1 MLSQSSILHGRD
13 CVTLPSGRGSARLD
27 RMSVRL
33 DRMNIQPVVLAGRHI
48 RLEPL
53 MLEHHAALCEIG
65 LDDDLWRLIPK
76 PVRTRDD
83 MLDYIRTALQWQAEG
98 TALPFATV
106 EQSSG
111 KVVGSTR
118 YMNIDKPNRHVEI
131 GATWI
136 GRPWQRTVVNT
147 EAKYL
152 MLRHAFETL
161 GCIRVELKTDA
172 LNERSRN
179 AILRIGAKHEGIF
192 RNHMICADGR
202 LRDSAWYS
210 IVDREWPQVKVML
223 NQKLAAT
230 GVLPAISNL
239 SN

>member
-1 MLSQSSILHGRD
+1 
-13 CVTLPSGRGSARLD
+13 
-27 RMSVRL
+27 
-33 DRMNIQPVVLAGRHI
+33 MNVQPVVLTGRHI

-53 MLEHHAALCEIG
+53 TLEHHDALCEIG
-65 LDDDLWRLIPK
+65 LDDDLWRLIPT

-83 MLDYIRTALQWQAEG
+83 MLEYVRIALQWQAAG
-98 TALPFATV
+98 TALPFATF
-106 EQSSG
+106 G
-111 KVVGSTR
+111 LDAGRVVGCTR
-118 YMNIDKPNRHVEI
+118 YMNIDKVNRHVEI

-152 MLRHAFETL
+152 MLRHAFEAL

-179 AILRIGAKHEGIF
+179 AILRIGARFEGIF
-192 RNHMICADGR
+192 RNHMICAGGR

-210 IVDREWPQVKVML
+210 IIDREWPQVKAAL
-223 NQKLAAT
+223 EQKLA
-230 GVLPAISNL
+230 L
-239 SN
+239 

>member
-1 MLSQSSILHGRD
+1 MGPLQIQQ
-13 CVTLPSGRGSARLD
+13 VTLQGRQ
-27 RMSVRL
+27 V
-33 DRMNIQPVVLAGRHI
+33 

-53 MLEHHAALCEIG
+53 TLNHLDGLCEIG
-65 LDDDLWRLIPK
+65 LDPELWRWIPT
-76 PVRTRDD
+76 PVKSRDD
-83 MLDYIRTALQWQAEG
+83 MLDYIRLALRWQTDG

-111 KVVGSTR
+111 RVIGSTR

-161 GCIRVELKTDA
+161 GCFRVELKTDA
-172 LNERSRN
+172 LNQRSRN
-179 AILRIGAKHEGIF
+179 AILRIGASQEGIF
-192 RNHMICADGR
+192 RKHMVCADGR
-202 LRDSAWYS
+202 LRDSVYFS
-210 IVDREWPQVKVML
+210 IIDSEWPGVKARL
-223 NQKLAAT
+223 EAKLHR
-230 GVLPAISNL
+230 
-239 SN
+239 

>member
-1 MLSQSSILHGRD
+1 
-13 CVTLPSGRGSARLD
+13 
-27 RMSVRL
+27 
-33 DRMNIQPVVLAGRHI
+33 MNVQPVVLTGRHI

-53 MLEHHAALCEIG
+53 TLEHHDALCEIG
-65 LDDDLWRLIPK
+65 LDDDLWRLIPA

-83 MLDYIRTALQWQAEG
+83 MLSYIRTALQWQADE
-98 TALPFATV
+98 TALPFATF
-106 EQSSG
+106 G
-111 KVVGSTR
+111 LDARRVVGCTR
-118 YMNIDKPNRHVEI
+118 YMNIDKANRHVEI

-136 GRPWQRTVVNT
+136 GREWQRTVMNT

-179 AILRIGAKHEGIF
+179 AILRIGAKFEGIF
-192 RNHMICADGR
+192 RNHMICEGGR

-210 IVDREWPQVKVML
+210 IIDREWPQAKAAL
-223 NQKLAAT
+223 EQKLA
-230 GVLPAISNL
+230 L
-239 SN
+239 